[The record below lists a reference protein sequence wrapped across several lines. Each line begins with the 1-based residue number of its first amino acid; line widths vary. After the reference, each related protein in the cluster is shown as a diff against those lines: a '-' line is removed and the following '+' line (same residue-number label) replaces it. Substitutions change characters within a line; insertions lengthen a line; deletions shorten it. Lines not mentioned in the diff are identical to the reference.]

1 MLSPQTLS
9 GCLGRLVIR
18 RPGRAALALARALT
32 ILAGTLS
39 LVAASGCSGGRTEIS
54 TGAGGSA
61 GVGTVVAIRGTGG
74 TGIGSGAADAGIGG
88 ASTGGA
94 GTVGA
99 VGAGGGAGGGGGVSS
114 DPFASCTWTLGTGK
128 AFAGSAPTGDN
139 SADIGGPAIG
149 DIPFTAS
156 TARRAVS
163 VKVGTTLAGLTVGQ
177 AYLTRNTSIAD
188 TDVTI
193 PVTNGGTDYPCFV
206 TAHSLHYLST
216 AGTILYSADDPLY
229 LSGSVGD
236 LGGTFYTNTCLA
248 PGETGYLRDVGR
260 AAFFSG
266 AASVELDLAASSSGK
281 APTGHL
287 NPTQYEI
294 GTCGATRYLRLSA
307 VNSGRTTISVGAD
320 VRFGPGVLLDADGLP
335 AGWILL
341 EDDPAAQLR
350 PGETA
355 YFLTDLPDV
364 AAVTRARFF
373 VNFDPPAPSAAPDAS
388 TDAAPDAGADAGA
401 D

>member
-1 MLSPQTLS
+1 VFAP
-9 GCLGRLVIR
+9 R
-18 RPGRAALALARALT
+18 RPSGAAGDLALAL
-32 ILAGTLS
+32 LAGTLS
-39 LVAASGCSGGRTEIS
+39 LVAASGCSGGRTEVS
-54 TGAGGSA
+54 TASGGSA
-61 GVGTVVAIRGTGG
+61 AAGSGTAGRGTGG
-74 TGIGSGAADAGIGG
+74 TGNGSGAADGGIGA

-94 GTVGA
+94 GA

-128 AFAGSAPTGDN
+128 AFAGSPPTGNN
-139 SADIGGPAIG
+139 SADLQGPALG
-149 DIPFTAS
+149 DVPFTAS
-156 TARRAVS
+156 TARRAVP

-177 AYLTRNTSIAD
+177 AYLTRNTSTAD

-216 AGTILYSADDPLY
+216 AGTILYSADDPIY

-236 LGGTFYTNTCLA
+236 LGVTFYTNTCLA
-248 PGETGYLRDVGR
+248 PGETGYLLDIQS
-260 AAFFSG
+260 AASFSG

-281 APTGHL
+281 QPTGHL

-294 GTCGATRYLRLSA
+294 GTCGATRYLRLTA
-307 VNSGRTTISVGAD
+307 MNSGRTTISVGAD
-320 VRFGPGVLLDADGLP
+320 VRYGPGVLLDADGLP